1 MNEMFT
7 DLPTVTSAALADI
20 ICAVQTSSNTSVQMT
35 LQQVITLA
43 QANTIL
49 NYAGDPNGNLAG
61 TTYQLCWDTVDEIL
75 YICTTTGTSSTAV
88 WTGATVSYPLDL
100 NLGGTGKSLT
110 ASNGGIVY
118 SDANSFE
125 ILAPTNVTGR
135 MFQSGNLSA
144 PSWSTPTYPSS
155 SGTAGKVLASD
166 GTNIVYSSSAFPA
179 TVGATG
185 TIIISNGTDWVSST
199 PAYPNLAGTA
209 GKLVISNGTNFVI
222 STPTYPNASV
232 TAGKVIIS
240 DGTNYVASTVTW
252 PTTTTINQIL
262 YSSSANTVSGIS
274 TANNGTLVT
283 SNTGVPSILAGP
295 GTSGNILQSNSGAA
309 PSWSVPTYPSVSGTS
324 GQLLASNGTNVIY
337 STASFPVTASASG
350 SVIISNGS
358 NWIASTSLF
367 PNTVGTSGTIF
378 RSNGTSN
385 AYSTSTFADTYA
397 ASSILYSNGSNAVT
411 GLATA
416 NSATLVTNSSGVPG
430 WTASMTNGQVLI
442 GSTGATPVPA
452 TIQAGVG
459 VSVGIGAGS
468 ITISSTGGGVG
479 WNLVSGTSQAMAVD
493 SGYVANNAG
502 LVTLTLPSTAAF
514 GTSISVSGLG
524 AGGWTIA
531 QNGGQNIQIGSS
543 STTVGAGGSV
553 SSTNRYDSVNLLCV
567 VANTTWV
574 AIGGPEGNLTIV

>member
-1 MNEMFT
+1 MAGKKISQ
-7 DLPTVTSAALADI
+7 LPAIASSAAGDLI
-20 ICAVQTSSNTSVQMT
+20 PEVQPAV
-35 LQQVITLA
+35 
-43 QANTIL
+43 
-49 NYAGDPNGNLAG
+49 GG
-61 TTYQLCWDTVDEIL
+61 TTYK
-75 YICTTTGTSSTAV
+75 
-88 WTGATVSYPLDL
+88 ATMTQVATLMNTIIVTP
-100 NLGGTGKSLT
+100 
-110 ASNGGIVY
+110 ANGGIVY
-118 SDANSFE
+118 TNASGLQV
-125 ILAPTNVTGR
+125 LAPTATANQ
-135 MFQSGNLSA
+135 MLQSGSN
-144 PSWSTPTYPSS
+144 
-155 SGTAGKVLASD
+155 
-166 GTNIVYSSSAFPA
+166 
-179 TVGATG
+179 TVPHWT
-185 TIIISNGTDWVSST
+185 TS
-199 PAYPNLAGTA
+199 
-209 GKLVISNGTNFVI
+209 
-222 STPTYPNASV
+222 
-232 TAGKVIIS
+232 
-240 DGTNYVASTVTW
+240 TW